1 MTQIL
6 FLFVTRFRHF
16 EFPTIESWDVQRGK
30 GIPISIQEEDESRST
45 VDDFLIRTKG
55 GEDSA
60 RDAERHTRVRALRG
74 RKVERGRK
82 DTRTMNARISAR
94 FVRKIAPRGPAVHV
108 PRRGDGWTRW
118 ERGGVLSRRSREEKR
133 RTAAAFSRS
142 LPPRRILAPH
152 LSPRFSEP
160 KLFSC
165 LSFVPVSSERA
176 SLAATALLVLSSS
189 FSFRLS
195 FFLSFFFSLL
205 CAISLPIHRCLGPWK
220 GSRLRQLERR
230 ARRGR
235 KEGTAAEAFSNRIP
249 HCRLG
254 NSRRIEITHY
264 PVMSDAFTSTRG
276 CTRGGESSRICV
288 RISSQS
294 TRPWGLRTRNDVTFT
309 WSSSW
314 PSLDRCAN
322 GVTRSCEELE
332 RVVYWKTSSSI
343 DFSWNSIQCAW
354 LNISMAFL
362 REEFLQFPCP
372 VTLTMKLSERV

>member
-142 LPPRRILAPH
+142 LPPRCILARSLVLICLLGFRSQNSSRAF
-152 LSPRFSEP
+152 LSCLFRPSEP
-160 KLFSC
+160 
-165 LSFVPVSSERA
+165 LSLPPR
-176 SLAATALLVLSSS
+176 SS
-189 FSFRLS
+189 FSPPPFHFVFLFFS
-195 FFLSFFFSLL
+195 PFFFLSF
-205 CAISLPIHRCLGPWK
+205 AP
-220 GSRLRQLERR
+220 SRFQSIAAWDPER
-230 ARRGR
+230 ARGSVSSKEERGEGGK
-235 KEGTAAEAFSNRIP
+235 KEQQP
-249 HCRLG
+249 RLF
-254 NSRRIEITHY
+254 RIESLI
-264 PVMSDAFTSTRG
+264 VDSVI
-276 CTRGGESSRICV
+276 RGGS
-288 RISSQS
+288 
-294 TRPWGLRTRNDVTFT
+294 
-309 WSSSW
+309 
-314 PSLDRCAN
+314 
-322 GVTRSCEELE
+322 
-332 RVVYWKTSSSI
+332 K
-343 DFSWNSIQCAW
+343 
-354 LNISMAFL
+354 
-362 REEFLQFPCP
+362 
-372 VTLTMKLSERV
+372 